1 MIPVKS
7 VMEISESNG
16 SMGFSYL
23 SLFFSADG
31 VTPARMTFLPIRNE
45 RGILVHTVFVPA
57 EVL

>member
-7 VMEISESNG
+7 IMEITESFG
-16 SMGFSYL
+16 SFGFSYL
-23 SLFFSADG
+23 SLSFSADG
-31 VTPARMTFLPIRNE
+31 ITPARMTFLPIRNE